1 VLKEEEKG
9 CILNVECQ
17 EDHAG
22 GKDIVVK
29 AITIT
34 ALFLLPLAHTGD
46 GSGLVPHSRS
56 STKLSV
62 FTSLE
67 SS

>member
-9 CILNVECQ
+9 CILNVECL

-22 GKDIVVK
+22 GKDVVVK

-34 ALFLLPLAHTGD
+34 ALILLPVAHTCD
-46 GSGLVPHSRS
+46 GSGLVSHSRS